1 MENFKMIA
9 KTFFGFEE
17 ILAKELQVLGA
28 QKVEQGVRMVSFV
41 GDKGFMYK
49 ANLALRTALKILKP
63 IYQFRATNEQS
74 LYKGISAID
83 WSQHLNSNRTFVID
97 TTVHSDYFKHS
108 QFVSQKK
115 QGCHRRP
122 V

>member
-17 ILAKELQVLGA
+17 ILAKELQQLGA
-28 QKVEQGVRMVSFV
+28 QDVEMGTRMVSFV

-63 IYQFRATNEQS
+63 IKTFRAHNEKT
-74 LYKGISAID
+74 LYDGIRSID
-83 WSQHLNSNRTFVID
+83 WTDYLSAQHSFLVE
-97 TTVHSDYFKHS
+97 TTLHSENFNHS
-108 QFVSQKK
+108 QS
-115 QGCHRRP
+115 GRRSP
-122 V
+122 DSH